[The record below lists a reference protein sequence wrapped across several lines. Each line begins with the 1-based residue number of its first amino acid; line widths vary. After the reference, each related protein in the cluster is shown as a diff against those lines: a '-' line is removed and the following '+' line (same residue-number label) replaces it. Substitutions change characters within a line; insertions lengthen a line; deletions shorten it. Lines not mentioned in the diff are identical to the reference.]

1 MNKQELKNFV
11 FTEASK
17 IFNSKSKDNTSTPI
31 DSAINDL
38 KLLNESLS
46 EAYSKLESKLN
57 E

>member
-11 FTEASK
+11 FTEASR
-17 IFNSKSKDNTSTPI
+17 IFNSKSKTNQPSPL
-31 DSAINDL
+31 DSAISDL

-46 EAYSKLESKLN
+46 EAYHKLESKLN